1 MEKISEKIIS
11 TTISLNIL
19 KLSLKKNIRIMLD
32 EMFEKTFEEILKKI
46 IITQKSEYCK
56 KIINTTI
63 QNKLKCHKIKLE
75 VMFENILNEMLEDLT
90 LNTEYDL
97 EKMLNKTP
105 KTIES
110 DFEITNLKNY
120 LEKIDE
126 CPYA

>member
-1 MEKISEKIIS
+1 MEKISEKIIL
-11 TTISLNIL
+11 TTISLDIL

-46 IITQKSEYCK
+46 IITQKSESYK
-56 KIINTTI
+56 KFINTTI

-75 VMFENILNEMLEDLT
+75 VMFENILNEMLEHLT

-97 EKMLNKTP
+97 EK
-105 KTIES
+105 IES